1 MFFNLKISMIKH
13 LILVTLTVS
22 FHYKS
27 YVRTLFLMSELE
39 GNAPPS
45 LSHVTWGC
53 GVPVTWHRMDT
64 VSPSRADWSL
74 LETTIV
80 GGTEK

>member
-1 MFFNLKISMIKH
+1 MIKH
-13 LILVTLTVS
+13 FILVTLTVS

-53 GVPVTWHRMDT
+53 GVPVT
-64 VSPSRADWSL
+64 
-74 LETTIV
+74 
-80 GGTEK
+80 